1 LTARALFRLLG
12 AYALFVAVACVA
24 FGAWARGGPPR
35 VETVVESR
43 WRAGALVGRRVL
55 TGQEPPLAPSPG
67 ERVVRERVVSE
78 GPLSLTPAVFVVSL
92 VSGRDGVV
100 GELGGQTAWVTP
112 DDLLARQA
120 YDQGATFLDPTVSFG
135 THRATVVALLAE
147 RLGTSVGE
155 VERYARVRRVS
166 MAREPDADGA
176 TYPERAPAPKSRP
189 ARAEVE
195 RAVHEAA
202 THLARGVDATGRFR
216 YAILAP
222 TNQTLSGYNWPR
234 HSGTTYF
241 LAQAAHLGDDAFV
254 RAAALRAAAMLRE
267 DAMRD
272 CGDLRC
278 VADDDTADVGSSAL
292 ALVALTELVRTD
304 ADRSY
309 LPAVRDLA
317 AFLRSQQRPDG
328 EFMHFYERSARRAVD
343 TQTMYYSGEATL
355 ALARSHRV
363 TGDPRDLDAAR
374 AGLRHLVRHSW
385 SFFGSRYFVAEEHWT
400 CQALAE
406 LWDRAP
412 DPEALDFCERW
423 HEVQRALQYR
433 GGDSPYDGAG
443 AFGFGPVM
451 TPRVTPASS
460 RGEAAVATLRAAHA
474 AGHTEQ
480 AALLRGELDA
490 SLAFILRHQLTPG
503 PRHLFADPDAVR
515 GAFPGSAVDFQLR
528 IDYAQHAGSMMVRW
542 LELERSS
549 AER

>member
-1 LTARALFRLLG
+1 MTPRALLRLLG
-12 AYALFVAVACVA
+12 AYTLFVAVACVA
-24 FGAWARGGPPR
+24 FGAWARGGPPA
-35 VETVVESR
+35 VSTVVESR
-43 WRAGALVGRRVL
+43 WKAGVLVGRRVL
-55 TGQEPPLAPSPG
+55 MADEPPIAAGPG
-67 ERVVRERVVSE
+67 ETLVRERVVSE
-78 GPLSLTPAVFVVSL
+78 GPLSLAPSVFVVGL

-100 GELGGQTAWVTP
+100 GELAGQTAWVTP

-166 MAREPDADGA
+166 MVREPDADGA
-176 TYPERAPAPKSRP
+176 TYPRRASPGRPERAA
-189 ARAEVE
+189 VE

-202 THLARGVDATGRFR
+202 THLARGVDGAGRFR

-241 LAQAAHLGDDAFV
+241 LAQAAHVGDDAFV
-254 RAAALRAAAMLRE
+254 RAAALRAAGMLRE

-272 CGDLRC
+272 CGDARC
-278 VADDDTADVGSSAL
+278 IADDDTADVGSSAL
-292 ALVALTELVRTD
+292 ALVALTELVATG

-309 LPAVRDLA
+309 LPAVVDLA
-317 AFLRSQQRPDG
+317 AFLRSQQRADG
-328 EFMHFYERSARRAVD
+328 EFMHFYERAARRAVD
-343 TQTMYYSGEATL
+343 KQTMYYSGEATL
-355 ALARSHRV
+355 ALARAHRV
-363 TGDPRDLDAAR
+363 TGDARDLDAAR

-412 DPEALDFCERW
+412 DDEALAFCERW

-460 RGEAAVATLRAAHA
+460 RGEAAVATLRAARA
-474 AGHTEQ
+474 AGHAHQ
-480 AALLRGELDA
+480 AELLRGELDA
-490 SLAFILRHQLTPG
+490 ALSFILRHQLTPG
-503 PRHLFADPDAVR
+503 PRHLFADPAAVR
-515 GAFPGSAVDFQLR
+515 GAFPGSAVDLQLR

-542 LELERSS
+542 LELERS
-549 AER
+549 ERDP